1 MELLEAIS
9 TFISSKNLHLDD
21 AFQAMQMVNFSLLH
35 DVGRPVNTL
44 YQLRCDTLV
53 LVIALQLGLS
63 STGFIAS
70 NIILIQRAYSPKL
83 QVNMEIKVNSSRD
96 V

>member
-9 TFISSKNLHLDD
+9 TFISSKKLHLDD

-44 YQLRCDTLV
+44 YQLRCDT